1 MHHPYHPPRLRVA
14 LVRER
19 EAPAFPAKILRSSA
33 DVIEAF
39 AFLRERDREEF
50 WVAALDGKNRII
62 ATHQASVG
70 TLTASLVHPR
80 EILKFL
86 VLTSAAACTLIH
98 VHPSGDPSPSVED
111 QAITSRLVDVTSLLG
126 VRVLDHIIIGAER
139 SFSFSDAGVLPTPS
153 QFPC

>member
-1 MHHPYHPPRLRVA
+1 MNQPYHPPRLRVA

-19 EAPAFPAKILRSSA
+19 EAPAFPTKILRSSA

-86 VLTSAAACTLIH
+86 ILASAAACLLVH
-98 VHPSGDPSPSVED
+98 NHPSGDPTPSAED
-111 QAITSRLVDVTSLLG
+111 QAITARLVDVTSLLG
-126 VRVLDHIIIGAER
+126 VRVLDHIVIGADR
-139 SFSFSDAGVLPTPS
+139 AHSFCDTGLLPAPS
-153 QFPC
+153 LVSC